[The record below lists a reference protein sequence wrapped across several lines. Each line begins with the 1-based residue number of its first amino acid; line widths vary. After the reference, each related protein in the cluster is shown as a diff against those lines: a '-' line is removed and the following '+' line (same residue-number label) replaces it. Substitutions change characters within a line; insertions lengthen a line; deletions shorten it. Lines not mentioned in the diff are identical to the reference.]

1 MTSLRLPRPLS
12 AKNLSSLMSFII
24 SDFADRS
31 VSKIMEKKLLTEF
44 LSVTFSHSYSL

>member
-1 MTSLRLPRPLS
+1 
-12 AKNLSSLMSFII
+12 MSFII

-44 LSVTFSHSYSL
+44 LSVIFLILILHKYLHLSA